1 MIGFPPAGTVGH
13 VTSLR
18 LTCPTRATYVPS
30 LQPVSHARYT
40 LGMDVQS
47 LLDTLGD
54 NPSELSRATGLSRS
68 TIYRVRDGKS
78 SPTLETLRELAL
90 ASGYDIDVSLV
101 PASDPAAAIAAR
113 VIADPATPEIEEFE
127 ELGLAEVAEVAQI
140 REWIAR
146 LHRHAGDDPERLLQ
160 LAGRYSAPQYRK
172 GARFFAP
179 KPGVA
184 QERIVEIANSALGH
198 RWGALS
204 GVAAAR
210 VYLGHAPDPG
220 PVVAWTTD
228 IDAVTERLSST
239 LREVDEYQP
248 AGVLVAPTMQ
258 TYMLDMLQPG
268 QWDHYIVSPI
278 QAVID
283 LYGLGYDSLANEITE
298 GW

>member
-1 MIGFPPAGTVGH
+1 MLGTLSGV
-13 VTSLR
+13 
-18 LTCPTRATYVPS
+18 
-30 LQPVSHARYT
+30 
-40 LGMDVQS
+40 DIWS

-68 TIYRVRDGKS
+68 TLYRVRYGQS

-90 ASGYDIDVSLV
+90 ASGHDIAVAIV

-113 VIADPATPEIEEFE
+113 AITDPATPEIEEFE
-127 ELGLAEVAEVAQI
+127 ELGLADAAEVAQI
-140 REWIAR
+140 TEWIAR
-146 LHRHAGDDPERLLQ
+146 LQRHAGDDPERLLQ
-160 LAGRYSAPQYRK
+160 LAGRYSAPQHRK

-179 KPGVA
+179 KPGVP
-184 QERIVEIANSALGH
+184 QERIVEIANSALGQ

-220 PVVAWTTD
+220 PVVAWTTN
-228 IDAVTERLSST
+228 IDAVAERLSAT

-248 AGVLVAPTMQ
+248 AGVLVAPTLQ
-258 TYMLDMLQPG
+258 AYMLDMLQPG
-268 QWDHYIVSPI
+268 KWDHHIVSPI

-283 LYGLGYDSLANEITE
+283 LYGLGYDGPASEITE